1 DAHQTEGRSEQSL
14 SRQSQHRPV
23 GVGQL
28 GQERDAIMRRPH
40 DIGGL
45 QADDIDTADHT
56 AEPWEKRVRVMLQ
69 QLGRR
74 DVPVVSRDELRRG
87 IEDLG
92 TEEYNRLSYHE
103 RWAASIT
110 NILLQKGV

>member
-1 DAHQTEGRSEQSL
+1 
-14 SRQSQHRPV
+14 
-23 GVGQL
+23 
-28 GQERDAIMRRPH
+28 MRRPH

-45 QADDIDTADHT
+45 EADDIDTSDHT

-69 QLGRR
+69 QLGPRI
-74 DVPVVSRDELRRG
+74 VPIVSRDELRRG

-92 TEEYNRLSYHE
+92 ADEYNRLSYHE

-110 NILLQKGV
+110 NILLQKGVIEVDELGRKMKEVEARWRKDRAS

>member
-1 DAHQTEGRSEQSL
+1 
-14 SRQSQHRPV
+14 
-23 GVGQL
+23 
-28 GQERDAIMRRPH
+28 MRRVH

-45 QADDIDTADHT
+45 EAEDIDTADHT
-56 AEPWEKRVRVMLQ
+56 AAPWEKRVRVMLQ

-92 TEEYNRLSYHE
+92 TEEYDRLNYHE

-110 NILLQKGV
+110 SILLQKGVIDVDELGRKMQEVEARWQKDRAQ

>member
-1 DAHQTEGRSEQSL
+1 
-14 SRQSQHRPV
+14 
-23 GVGQL
+23 
-28 GQERDAIMRRPH
+28 MRRPH

-110 NILLQKGV
+110 NILLQKGVIEVDELGRKMKEVEARWRKDRAS

>member
-1 DAHQTEGRSEQSL
+1 
-14 SRQSQHRPV
+14 
-23 GVGQL
+23 
-28 GQERDAIMRRPH
+28 MRRPH

-45 QADDIDTADHT
+45 EAEDIDTADHT

-69 QLGRR
+69 LLGRR
-74 DVPVVSRDELRRG
+74 SVPIVSRDELRRG

-92 TEEYNRLSYHE
+92 ADEYDRLTYHE

-110 NILLQKGV
+110 NILLQKGVIDVDELGRKMQEVEARWRADRAS

>member
-1 DAHQTEGRSEQSL
+1 
-14 SRQSQHRPV
+14 
-23 GVGQL
+23 
-28 GQERDAIMRRPH
+28 
-40 DIGGL
+40 
-45 QADDIDTADHT
+45 
-56 AEPWEKRVRVMLQ
+56 MLQ

-110 NILLQKGV
+110 NILLQKGVIEVEELGRKMKEVEARWRKDRAS

>member
-1 DAHQTEGRSEQSL
+1 
-14 SRQSQHRPV
+14 
-23 GVGQL
+23 
-28 GQERDAIMRRPH
+28 MRRAH

-45 QADDIDTADHT
+45 EAEDIDTADHT

-92 TEEYNRLSYHE
+92 TEEYDRLSYHE
-103 RWAASIT
+103 RWAASIAS
-110 NILLQKGV
+110 ILLQKGVIDVDELGRKMQEVEDRWQKDRQW

>member
-1 DAHQTEGRSEQSL
+1 
-14 SRQSQHRPV
+14 
-23 GVGQL
+23 
-28 GQERDAIMRRPH
+28 MRRPH

-110 NILLQKGV
+110 NILLQKGIIEVDELGRKMKEVEARWRKDRAS

>member
-1 DAHQTEGRSEQSL
+1 
-14 SRQSQHRPV
+14 
-23 GVGQL
+23 
-28 GQERDAIMRRPH
+28 MRRPH

-45 QADDIDTADHT
+45 EEEDIDLAGHA
-56 AEPWEKRVRVMLQ
+56 AEPWEKRVRVLLQ

-74 DVPVVSRDELRRG
+74 AVPVVSRDELRRG

-92 TEEYNRLSYHE
+92 AEEYGRLSYHE

-110 NILLQKGV
+110 NVLLQKGVIDVDELGRKMQEVEARWRKDRAS

>member
-1 DAHQTEGRSEQSL
+1 
-14 SRQSQHRPV
+14 
-23 GVGQL
+23 
-28 GQERDAIMRRPH
+28 MRRPH

-56 AEPWEKRVRVMLQ
+56 AEPWEKRVRVLLQ

-110 NILLQKGV
+110 NILLQKGVIEVDELGRKMKEVEDRWRKDRAS

>member
-1 DAHQTEGRSEQSL
+1 
-14 SRQSQHRPV
+14 
-23 GVGQL
+23 
-28 GQERDAIMRRPH
+28 MRRPH

-45 QADDIDTADHT
+45 EAEDIDTADHT

-69 QLGRR
+69 LLGRR
-74 DVPVVSRDELRRG
+74 SVPIVSRDELRRG

-92 TEEYNRLSYHE
+92 ADEYERLTYHE

-110 NILLQKGV
+110 NILLQKGVIDVDELGRKMQEVEARWRADRAS

>member
-1 DAHQTEGRSEQSL
+1 
-14 SRQSQHRPV
+14 
-23 GVGQL
+23 
-28 GQERDAIMRRPH
+28 MRRPH

-45 QADDIDTADHT
+45 EADDIDTADHT

-74 DVPVVSRDELRRG
+74 NVPVVSRDELRRG

-92 TEEYNRLSYHE
+92 AEEYNRLSYHE

-110 NILLQKGV
+110 NILLQKGVIEVDELGRKMKEVEARWRKDRAS

>member
-1 DAHQTEGRSEQSL
+1 
-14 SRQSQHRPV
+14 
-23 GVGQL
+23 
-28 GQERDAIMRRPH
+28 MRRVH

-45 QADDIDTADHT
+45 EEEDIDTADHT

-92 TEEYNRLSYHE
+92 TEEYNGLSYHE

-110 NILLQKGV
+110 SILLQKGVIDVDELGRKMQEVEARWRKDRAS

>member
-1 DAHQTEGRSEQSL
+1 
-14 SRQSQHRPV
+14 
-23 GVGQL
+23 
-28 GQERDAIMRRPH
+28 MRRVH

-45 QADDIDTADHT
+45 EAEDIDTADHM

-92 TEEYNRLSYHE
+92 TEEYNSLSYHE

-110 NILLQKGV
+110 SILLQKGVIDVDELGRKMQEVEARWLKDRAS